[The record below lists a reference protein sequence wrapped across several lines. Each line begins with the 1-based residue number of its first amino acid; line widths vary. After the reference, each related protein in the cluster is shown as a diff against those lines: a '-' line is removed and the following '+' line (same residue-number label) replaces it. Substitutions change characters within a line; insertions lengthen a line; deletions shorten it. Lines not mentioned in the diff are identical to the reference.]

1 LSAEASAK
9 ADVAG
14 FDWQASLRRAA
25 VKVVRRKLQ
34 RRRNFIQRENAP
46 SRRV

>member
-25 VKVVRRKLQ
+25 AKIVRRKLQ
-34 RRRNFIQRENAP
+34 RRRNFIQREKAP